1 MDVVSNLNNIYGDI
15 HNIII
20 ENEKTTLYEIY
31 YDVELR
37 DGMKGIS
44 KHEWDQLF
52 ARLSIEQRKCFL
64 KFGTFEEIA
73 GNDGMVSF
81 QEFQD
86 LVKKMLQSYDKV
98 IVRAR
103 SRSMLN

>member
-1 MDVVSNLNNIYGDI
+1 MDVVTNLNGIYSDI
-15 HNIII
+15 HSIII
-20 ENEKTTLYEIY
+20 ENEKTTLYEMY

-37 DGMKGIS
+37 DGMKGLTKREWNQLVSRLTVNQS
-44 KHEWDQLF
+44 KRF
-52 ARLSIEQRKCFL
+52 A

-73 GNDGMVSF
+73 GNDGIMSF

-86 LVKKMLQSYDKV
+86 LVKKMLQSYDKA

-103 SRSMLN
+103 SKSMLD